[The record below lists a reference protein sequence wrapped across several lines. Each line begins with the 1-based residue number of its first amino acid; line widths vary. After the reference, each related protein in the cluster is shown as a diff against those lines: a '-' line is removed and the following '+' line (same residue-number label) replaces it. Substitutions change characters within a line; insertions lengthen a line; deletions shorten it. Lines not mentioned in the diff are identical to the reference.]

1 MNADMLVSSRN
12 GAERKIVMISLQ
24 RLVSGLA
31 DLRKLLAMRAGRD
44 RTADH
49 WSPAEAK
56 AVPHG
61 RKHFAR
67 NCGQFFG
74 GGVPSKSEGTLARN
88 GESISTE

>member
-12 GAERKIVMISLQ
+12 GAEWKIVMISLQ
-24 RLVSGLA
+24 RPVSGLA
-31 DLRKLLAMRAGRD
+31 DLRKLLAMRAGRN
-44 RTADH
+44 RTADDR
-49 WSPAEAK
+49 SPADAK

-74 GGVPSKSEGTLARN
+74 DGVPSKSEGTLARS
-88 GESISTE
+88 GDRISTE